1 MKYRVVD
8 TTDHNYRGMI
18 LELDSIVVGMKIK
31 LRDYVFEVDK
41 IIEKDNEIK
50 LVSYNYIIILK
61 EV

>member
-1 MKYRVVD
+1 MKYIVVD
-8 TTDHNYRGMI
+8 TTDHNYRGMV

>member
-8 TTDHNYRGMI
+8 TTDHNYRGMV